1 VHYLA
6 AFTCALLNN
15 QPMGFY
21 SPAVLIKDAQRHGL
35 RVRPIDIQRSQAIC
49 SLEEEADHSLSLRIG
64 FNYARGMRSAS
75 IENLLA
81 ERNLYGPFAS
91 VDDLA
96 RRVPTLNRKEL
107 VLLARVGALNPLNQ
121 VEHRRDALWQVEEAG
136 RPVGPLLRGI
146 VKTSESNSHSTPL
159 VAMTTD
165 ERLTADYAGVGLTT
179 GPHPMAYHRAALHA
193 NNILSATDLSACLAN
208 APIRIAGCVIARQR
222 PGTAKGFVFLSL
234 EDEAGIA
241 NIILAPDVFERDR
254 LIVTRNRF
262 LLIAGIVQNTDGV
275 IHVKALHMEPL
286 NITDV
291 PIASHNFH

>member
-1 VHYLA
+1 
-6 AFTCALLNN
+6 
-15 QPMGFY
+15 
-21 SPAVLIKDAQRHGL
+21 
-35 RVRPIDIQRSQAIC
+35 
-49 SLEEEADHSLSLRIG
+49 
-64 FNYARGMRSAS
+64 MRSAS

-81 ERNLYGPFAS
+81 ERNLHGPFAS

-96 RRVPTLNRKEL
+96 HRVPALNRKEL

-121 VEHRRDALWQVEEAG
+121 VEHRRDALWQVGEAG

-146 VKTSESNSHSTPL
+146 AQTPQSNSRSAPL

-179 GPHPMAYHRAALHA
+179 GPHPMAYHRDALRA
-193 NNILSATDLSACLAN
+193 NNILSAMDLLACRSN
-208 APIRIAGCVIARQR
+208 TSIRVAGCVIARQR

-234 EDEAGIA
+234 EDETGIA
-241 NIILAPDVFERDR
+241 NIILTPDVFERDR

-262 LLIAGIVQNTDGV
+262 LLIAGTVQNTDGV

-286 NITDV
+286 NISDV
-291 PIASHNFH
+291 PIAPHNFH